1 MRHDEPFT
9 VQYRSRLSGS
19 VDNLLQQLG
28 DQGGIM
34 KLTGKKALITGG
46 NSGIGLATARLFVAE
61 GAKVAITGRDQKTL
75 DGAVAELGAN
85 ARGYR
90 ADVTVADDRKRL
102 FADLAKDFG
111 KLDIVFANAG
121 ISGRTPTGATDE
133 AVFENIVHT
142 NLNGA
147 FFTVNSAAPLLNDNA
162 SIIFN
167 GSVHNYLGQ
176 AGQAAYAAATKGG
189 VVSMARAISADFAPR
204 NIRVNVVAPGATK
217 TPLWKRGARA
227 SMSAEESAKLV
238 DLYSSTVPLGRWD
251 EPEELARAVLF
262 LASEDS
268 SYINAVELVV
278 DGGLTGAP
286 FGARTVRGGAPTL
299 K

>member
-1 MRHDEPFT
+1 
-9 VQYRSRLSGS
+9 
-19 VDNLLQQLG
+19 
-28 DQGGIM
+28 M

-61 GAKVAITGRDQKTL
+61 GAEVAITGRDQKTL
-75 DGAVAELGAN
+75 DGAVAELGPN

-102 FADLAKDFG
+102 FADLARDFG

-121 ISGRTPTGATDE
+121 IRGRTPTGASDE
-133 AVFENIVHT
+133 AAFENIVHT

-147 FFTVNSAAPLLNDNA
+147 FFTVNSASPLLNDNA

-176 AGQAAYAAATKGG
+176 AGQAAYAATKGG
-189 VVSMARAISADFAPR
+189 VVSMARAIAADFAPR

-217 TPLWKRGARA
+217 TPLWKRGPRA
-227 SMSAEESAKLV
+227 SVSAEESARLV
-238 DLYSSTVPLGRWD
+238 DLFSSAIPLGRWG
-251 EPEELARAVLF
+251 EAEELAKAVLF

-286 FGARTVRGGAPTL
+286 FGARLVRGGAPTS